1 MMRKSTKV
9 IGAVGVSMFALVL
22 LFAIFGPL
30 FIPYDAYKQVAGSF
44 LPPSSEHWLG
54 TNDMGQDILAEIAVG
69 ARTSLFIGIV
79 TAILATVIGGVI
91 GVLAGYIGGAFET
104 FTMRFIDIVLTLPF
118 LPLMIVVAV
127 YIGPGIFTQVFVI
140 TLVMW
145 AGKARQIRAQ
155 TLSIKS
161 AGPVLAAR
169 TMGASNFY
177 IFRKHILPGVFPIFI
192 PQFVG
197 AVNAAILLESSLSF
211 LGMSDPTMKSWG
223 SILYYANSRS
233 GFLTDAWM
241 WWIIPP
247 GVCIVLVVLAFSF
260 MGYYLEEKVNPR
272 LGSYTVS
279 KKRPKQPI
287 EIKEEYVKEKVA
299 ISVDNLTIQYPKN
312 GRYISVVSNVSFQVK
327 QGEVL
332 GIVGESGSGK
342 TTVASAIIQ
351 QLRSPAHIDSGE
363 IYFEGKDLQK
373 FSDEEIRQVRG
384 QQIGYIAQ
392 AAMNALNPVLSVE
405 KQLKEAILAHNQM
418 SRKDIDERIDEVL
431 IQVGL
436 EPKWRYAYPHELSGG
451 MRQRVIIAMALIN
464 NPRFIIAD
472 EPTTGLDV
480 IVQVEIL
487 QLLRKLQKEMNLSMI
502 FISHDLPAVLTITD
516 QLIIMKYGH
525 IVDGGPSIE
534 LVTNS
539 THPYTRRLMDAIP
552 LLRPK
557 KVPVAEVKENELE
570 YVSSH

>member
-1 MMRKSTKV
+1 MRKATKIIGV
-9 IGAVGVSMFALVL
+9 IGLIMFSFVL
-22 LFAIFGPL
+22 LFAILGPQ
-30 FIPYDAYKQVAGSF
+30 FIPYDAYKQTGPSF
-44 LPPSSEHWLG
+44 AAPSSEHWLG
-54 TNDMGQDILAEIAVG
+54 TNDMGQDILAELAVG

-79 TAILATVIGGVI
+79 TAVLATAIGGII
-91 GVLAGYIGGAFET
+91 GVLSGYIGGWFET
-104 FTMRFIDIVLTLPF
+104 IVMRFIDVVLTLPF

-127 YIGPGIFTQVFVI
+127 YLGPGVFTQVFVI

-155 TLSIKS
+155 TLSIKT
-161 AGPVLAAR
+161 AGPVLAAK
-169 TMGASNFY
+169 TMGAGNFY
-177 IFRKHILPGVFPIFI
+177 IFKKHILPGVFPLFI

-233 GFLTDAWM
+233 AFLTEAWM

-247 GVCIVLVVLAFSF
+247 GICIVLVVLAFSF

-272 LGSYTVS
+272 LGDYVAV
-279 KKRPKQPI
+279 KKRPKKRLVQNDVLVHQQI
-287 EIKEEYVKEKVA
+287 ALDVE
-299 ISVDNLTIQYPKN
+299 NLTVQFPKN
-312 GRYISVVSNVSFQVK
+312 GAYSTVVSGVSFQVK
-327 QGEVL
+327 TGEVL

-351 QLRSPAHIDSGE
+351 QLKSSAHVPNGS
-363 IYFEGKDLQK
+363 IYFEGKDLQL
-373 FSDEEIRQVRG
+373 FSDEEIRNVRG

-405 KQLKEAILAHNQM
+405 KQLKEAILAHQKM
-418 SRKDIDERIDEVL
+418 SVKDINRRIDEVL

-436 EPKWRYAYPHELSGG
+436 DPKWRSAFSHELSGG

-464 NPRFIIAD
+464 KPKFVIAD

-487 QLLRKLQKEMNLSMI
+487 QLLAKLQKELNLSMI
-502 FISHDLPAVLTITD
+502 FISHDLPAVLSITD
-516 QLIIMKYGH
+516 HLIIMKYGH

-534 LVTNS
+534 LAENS
-539 THPYTRRLMDAIP
+539 THPYTRRLIDAIP
-552 LLRPK
+552 LLKQKIKPK
-557 KVPVAEVKENELE
+557 EVE
-570 YVSSH
+570 YEYASQS